1 MNRDTRWRVQ
11 YAAALLWLATTVALA
26 GWWLV
31 FGLSQAQRLQELGG
45 DAAARLGHVQRM
57 LAWEGSFLL
66 LLLIGGG
73 VALLIAITREQ
84 ARRRQLQD
92 FFSLFTHDLK
102 TPLASLQLQAESLQ
116 EDLGPSAGGA
126 ALQRLMRD
134 AMRLRLQ
141 LENALYYAQPEA
153 GLFLE
158 RVRVHEALLRLAP
171 DFPDLALSCNG
182 DGVILV
188 DRRAFEGI
196 TRNVL
201 QNAVVHGR
209 ATSVSATVTVERAIV
224 YIGLEDNGVGA
235 PVKALRA
242 IADARRRPTATSGT
256 GLGLLIS
263 QRLLTRMK
271 GSLLVAAAPR
281 GGVVVTIQ
289 VPEAA

>member
-1 MNRDTRWRVQ
+1 VNRDTRWRGQ
-11 YAAALLWLATTVALA
+11 YIAALLWLATTLALA

-45 DAAARLGHVQRM
+45 DAAAQLGQVQRM

-66 LLLIGGG
+66 LLLMAGG
-73 VALLIAITREQ
+73 VALLVAIKREQ
-84 ARRRQLQD
+84 ARSRQLQD

-102 TPLASLQLQAESLQ
+102 TPLASLQLQAETLQ
-116 EDLGPSAGGA
+116 EDLGPDAGGV

-141 LENALYYAQPEA
+141 LENALYYAQPDA

-158 RVRVHEALLRLAP
+158 RIQVHDALMRLAD
-171 DFPDLALSCNG
+171 DFPDLALTCSG
-182 DGVILV
+182 DAVIMA

-196 TRNVL
+196 TRNVF

-209 ATSVSATVTVERAIV
+209 ATSMTATIDVEKAVVRIQ
-224 YIGLEDNGVGA
+224 LEDNGAGA
-235 PVKALRA
+235 PLKALRA
-242 IADARRRPTATSGT
+242 IADATRRPAASSGT

-271 GSLLVAAAPR
+271 GSLSVASAPR
-281 GGVVVTIQ
+281 GGVVVTLAM
-289 VPEAA
+289 PEAA